1 MSNLNQQFCQHVH
14 AGSPAIYLVSTE
26 EERVDAFIREL
37 APALS
42 MTRVQEWNMGH
53 GWVKFDTKRP
63 LASDLRSA
71 RTDLETCLLELL
83 DDDEL
88 DGCLIVVKDANQAL
102 EQNTLAAARLKQLLN
117 RIERHHSGQCAVLL
131 VGASFTIPSSLESQV
146 TLLNLPLPDR
156 STIRQ
161 LLSEILIEN
170 EASVPDHLSAAI
182 VSGLSGLTAREV
194 RQVLRMAV
202 RPGESITQSDF
213 TMILSEKKQIIA
225 KSGVLEMVDAN
236 VRATDIGGLHR
247 LKEWLQQRGQ
257 VLQRLDQALA
267 SGVTPPKGVLIA
279 GMPGCG
285 KSLTA
290 KVAADLFQMPLL
302 RLDIGSL
309 LGKYVGE
316 SEHNMRRAL
325 SMAETVSPC
334 ILWVDELEK
343 AFVGMG
349 NSGSEVSSRLLGYF
363 LTWMQEKSGA
373 VFVIATANDITALP
387 PELLRKG
394 RFDEIFY
401 VGFPSGEERKSILEI
416 HLAKAKQTSEGLD
429 LDVLVDACRDY
440 CGADIENAVG
450 EAVTTAFID
459 NKALDQQL
467 LLNAIQST
475 VSLRETLREQ
485 VGRYEELFEKLK
497 LRPASNQGGMSV
509 AQMIR
514 MADDPNQLKREDVA
528 KSRDCPT
535 DLLEKLVTDPQIA
548 VQKAVYANPR
558 CPERLLSIRI
568 NIRPGAPDF
577 NSELL
582 QLACENQNAPL
593 DLLSHHLKDRSFE
606 AGIRFAIA
614 NSAHALGLAEYLIA
628 DDDVKVRAALA
639 GCIGLP
645 EAHQLKLSYE
655 YANQVGEAL
664 AANPGLCSAA
674 MENLFPRLRHNQKI
688 KLAKCTGLSHDT
700 MMALA
705 EDDNQLVRKSV
716 AGNSDLPE
724 SLQMTLAEDEDD
736 GVLDALFNNPQ
747 LTEKARSLLLESNHG
762 QVGTFLEMACVIDG
776 NAILKGLAEKSVEFK
791 KDLASRPGLPDY
803 LQVALASDENLNVRL
818 AMARN
823 AELCKVARDV
833 LEKSDSTL
841 IKQALGLPTTGLW
854 GSHFSNIAKMMSE
867 TAAIATR
874 ARAGEAVKWLD
885 ENSKK

>member
-1 MSNLNQQFCQHVH
+1 MMSNLKQQFCQHVH

-26 EERVDAFIREL
+26 EERVDDFIRDL
-37 APALS
+37 VPALS
-42 MTRVQEWNMGH
+42 MRRVQEWNMGH

-88 DGCLIVVKDANQAL
+88 DGCFIVVKDANQAL
-102 EQNTLAAARLKQLLN
+102 EQNPLAAARLKQLLN
-117 RIERHHSGQCAVLL
+117 RIERHHNAQCVVLL
-131 VGASFTIPSSLESQV
+131 VGVAFAIPSSLESLV

-156 STIRQ
+156 GTIRQ
-161 LLSEILIEN
+161 LLSEILTEN
-170 EASVPDHLSAAI
+170 EAVIPDHLSAGI
-182 VSGLSGLTAREV
+182 ISGLSGLTAREV
-194 RQVLRMAV
+194 RQVLRMVV
-202 RPGESITQSDF
+202 RPGEPITQSDF
-213 TMILSEKKQIIA
+213 AMILSEKKQIIA

-236 VRATDIGGLHR
+236 VRASDIGGLHR

-459 NKALDQQL
+459 NKALDQKL

-497 LRPASNQGGMSV
+497 LRPASDQGGMSV

-514 MADDPNQLKREDVA
+514 MADDPNQLKREEVA

-535 DLLEKLVTDPQIA
+535 DLLEKLATDPQIA

-568 NIRPGAPDF
+568 NIRPEGPGF
-577 NSELL
+577 NGELL

-593 DLLSHHLKDRSFE
+593 DLLSHHLKEKNFE
-606 AGIRFAIA
+606 VTIRQAIA
-614 NSAHALGLAEYLIA
+614 QSQHAIKLARLLASDSEL
-628 DDDVKVRAALA
+628 KVRAALA
-639 GCIGLP
+639 GCVGLP
-645 EAHQLKLSYE
+645 DSVQLKLSNE
-655 YANQVGEAL
+655 LASQVGEAL
-664 AANPGLCSAA
+664 AANPSLCNAA
-674 MENLFPRLRHNQKI
+674 MEKIIPRLQDSEKI
-688 KLAKCTGLSHDT
+688 RLAKNANISHDS
-700 MMALA
+700 MVALV
-705 EDDNQLVRKSV
+705 EDSNELIRQAV
-716 AGNSDLPE
+716 ASNPALPE
-724 SLQMTLAEDEDD
+724 SLQIKLANDIDD
-736 GVLDALFNNPQ
+736 QVLNALADNPE
-747 LTEKARSLLLESNHG
+747 LTERARELLVESNHT
-762 QVGTFLEMACVIDG
+762 QVEVFLE
-776 NAILKGLAEKSVEFK
+776 LAGALHEETMLSELSGKSIEFRK
-791 KDLASRPGLPDY
+791 YLADQPSTQDY
-803 LQVALASDENLNVRL
+803 IQCALAADENLNVRL

-823 AELCKVARDV
+823 PTLCKSARDK
-833 LEKSDSTL
+833 LKNSKSTL
-841 IKQALGLPTTGLW
+841 IRQALGLSVGGLY
-854 GSHFSNIAKMMSE
+854 G
-867 TAAIATR
+867 AAIAMSS
-874 ARAGEAVKWLD
+874 ASVNSASEWLRKQRTD
-885 ENSKK
+885 